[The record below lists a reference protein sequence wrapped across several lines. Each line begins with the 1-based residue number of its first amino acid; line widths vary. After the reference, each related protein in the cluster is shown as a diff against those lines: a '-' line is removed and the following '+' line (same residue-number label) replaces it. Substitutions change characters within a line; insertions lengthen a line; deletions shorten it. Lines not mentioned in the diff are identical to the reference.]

1 MFKRLYLTYIKRNYQ
16 TGEIYSG
23 RTSGFGNDPDKILGK
38 RDKDHHRNEEGFA
51 PADLDKVSTD
61 ADAIRGRE
69 QQLIDEHGGAKSS
82 GGTSGN
88 IINAISLRNK
98 KRNKYLAAALKLF
111 GAVSLVVLIIFIFK
125 TRF

>member
-1 MFKRLYLTYIKRNYQ
+1 MLLRLFLTYTKRNPI

-23 RTSGFGNDPDKILGK
+23 RTSGWGKVIAILRR
-38 RDKDHHRNEEGFA
+38 RDKYHHKNKEGYGD
-51 PADLDKVSTD
+51 ADLDKASTD

-88 IINAISLRNK
+88 DINAISLRNK
-98 KRNKYLAAALKLF
+98 KHNKYLAAALKLF
-111 GAVSLVVLIIFIFK
+111 GAVSIVVLIIFIFK

>member
-1 MFKRLYLTYIKRNYQ
+1 MLRRIYLTYFKKNQ
-16 TGEIYSG
+16 FTGQIYCG
-23 RTSGFGNDPDKILGK
+23 RTSGFGNIRNIIRN
-38 RDKDHHRNEEGFA
+38 RDRKHHKNKDGFGA
-51 PADLDKVSTD
+51 AQVDKVSENSE
-61 ADAIRGRE
+61 AIRGRE

-88 IINAISLRNK
+88 IINAIGLRNK